1 MRCRAGGAR
10 YNAAMHL
17 PVQINIE
24 QYPPSVRRFMG
35 VVWVIIAVK
44 CVIVWWAMVHWSV
57 PLHPMWIVGP
67 TLIFAS
73 LASALWLTHRP
84 D

>member
-1 MRCRAGGAR
+1 M
-10 YNAAMHL
+10 NL
-17 PVQINIE
+17 PLTFNIA

-35 VVWVIIAVK
+35 IAWVVIAIK
-44 CVIVWWAMVHWSV
+44 CVVIWWAMVHWHV

-67 TLIFAS
+67 TLVFAS
-73 LASALWLTHRP
+73 LASVLWVTHRP